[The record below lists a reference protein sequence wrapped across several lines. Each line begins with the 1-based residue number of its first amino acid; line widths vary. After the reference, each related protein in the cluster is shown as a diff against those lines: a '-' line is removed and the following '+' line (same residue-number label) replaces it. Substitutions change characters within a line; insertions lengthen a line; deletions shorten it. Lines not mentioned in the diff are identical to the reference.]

1 MNIKEKIMLEQQKKF
16 DDFKMCTREIESI
29 KLEEV
34 YSKELY
40 VSKVKQLDV
49 NYIEPYMIYTIF
61 VHLLEFDHT
70 YKPMEKILYEI
81 PFKYK
86 DIYGVF
92 SMGKFG
98 LSLSITTNKEE
109 VLKGL
114 FKKLNSASKI
124 VESILKPFITE
135 VIANGEITIENQTGI
150 LRQRYLYFRN
160 RVKEI
165 YDEIEVNEDFP
176 VGSIAGGLNRKI
188 NLEKEIIFNTQAML
202 DAYFSFQE
210 HLLILLLPFS
220 KLDYR
225 AEPIPRIINSNWSDK
240 FKKIFDINNNRNLL
254 PYYEKLKKLKEIRN
268 KYAHGGFEKEAGSL
282 FAHIKGVG
290 VIPVEVPSQT
300 EQMFSF
306 VLIKDVKYKEMCEV
320 IDKFEEYLFKSEWKR
335 PIKII
340 EFITDM
346 RFDEEFISELK
357 WAITSD
363 ENLEYFLEKD
373 SYTYEREANMDW

>member
-16 DDFKMCTREIESI
+16 NDFKMCTREIESI

-86 DIYGVF
+86 NIYGVF

-176 VGSIAGGLNRKI
+176 VGSIVGGLNRKI

-290 VIPVEVPSQT
+290 VIPVEVPSQS

-306 VLIKDVKYKEMCEV
+306 VLIKDVKYKEMCEM

>member
-373 SYTYEREANMDW
+373 SYTYERKANMDW

>member
-1 MNIKEKIMLEQQKKF
+1 MLEQQKKF

-29 KLEEV
+29 KLAEV

-86 DIYGVF
+86 NIYGVF

-176 VGSIAGGLNRKI
+176 VGSIVGGLNRKI

-290 VIPVEVPSQT
+290 VIPVEVPSQS

-346 RFDEEFISELK
+346 RFDEEFISELN